1 MSHIALT
8 QPTGIRLHLLRLIQH
23 DPSGSALKSSPAVLH
38 LDDCKNARWALPVSL
53 AIVVPWAFPNLHLRR
68 HPDKIRN
75 LLEDMPVEDE
85 SMESKVRKNIG
96 YIGELIYE
104 QYLKN
109 AKIKYDY
116 AAARGVGDYDFSLD
130 AVDSRPK
137 TYVDVKTNLY
147 SFKEEAVPF
156 YIHKSQNRFMQ
167 EHPEEPFRIVR
178 ISLTDLDLNKSYER
192 MRDLY
197 GPETD
202 YEASEELREY
212 CQKIARDYWRK
223 ARIEEF
229 DAASPEYGIKIE
241 RLPR

>member
-1 MSHIALT
+1 MDASYFDLIYKRKSFHRYGEPDGKKITPEELDEIREMWYKFT
-8 QPTGIRLHLLRLIQH
+8 PLFEGIKTKIKIVPGEQTSCNRGEEYCILIYSEKKPGYLQ
-23 DPSGSALKSSPAVLH
+23 
-38 LDDCKNARWALPVSL
+38 
-53 AIVVPWAFPNLHLRR
+53 
-68 HPDKIRN
+68 
-75 LLEDMPVEDE
+75 
-85 SMESKVRKNIG
+85 NIG

>member
-1 MSHIALT
+1 
-8 QPTGIRLHLLRLIQH
+8 
-23 DPSGSALKSSPAVLH
+23 
-38 LDDCKNARWALPVSL
+38 
-53 AIVVPWAFPNLHLRR
+53 
-68 HPDKIRN
+68 
-75 LLEDMPVEDE
+75 MPVEDE